1 MTTLPTRNRRSV
13 AVLVLPLALVL
24 VLAFTNVAFAQVGP
38 VGGGGGTGI
47 FSGLLSWLQSNVVTD
62 LITLAIIFAG
72 AMLMWMRIN
81 PALVLCICVGA
92 WVMLNASTIQ
102 GFL

>member
-1 MTTLPTRNRRSV
+1 MTEPRFARKGRSLTTL
-13 AVLVLPLALVL
+13 ALPLALAL
-24 VLAFTNVAFAQVGP
+24 GLAATNAAFAQIGA
-38 VGGGGGTGI
+38 GGGSGI
-47 FSGLLSWLQSNVVTD
+47 FSGLLSWLQSNVVSD

-81 PALVLCICVGA
+81 PALVLCICIGA

-102 GFL
+102 SFL

>member
-1 MTTLPTRNRRSV
+1 MTKQRAARSRRPLTTL
-13 AVLVLPLALVL
+13 ALPLALAL
-24 VLAFTNVAFAQVGP
+24 LLASTNAAFAQI
-38 VGGGGGTGI
+38 GGGGGSGI
-47 FSGLLSWLQSNVVTD
+47 FSGLLNWLQGNVVSD

-81 PALVLCICVGA
+81 PALVLCICIGA

-102 GFL
+102 SFL

>member
-1 MTTLPTRNRRSV
+1 M
-13 AVLVLPLALVL
+13 PLAVAL
-24 VLAFTNVAFAQVGP
+24 VLAFSSAAFAQGI
-38 VGGGGGTGI
+38 GGGGGSGI

-92 WVMLNASTIQ
+92 WVMLNATTIQ
-102 GFL
+102 SFL

>member
-1 MTTLPTRNRRSV
+1 MTKQRSARSGRSLTTL
-13 AVLVLPLALVL
+13 ALPAALALVL
-24 VLAFTNVAFAQVGP
+24 VSTNAAFAQI
-38 VGGGGGTGI
+38 GGGGGSGI
-47 FSGLLSWLQSNVVTD
+47 FSGLLSWLQSNVVSD

-102 GFL
+102 SFL

>member
-1 MTTLPTRNRRSV
+1 MLTLPTRSRRPV
-13 AVLVLPLALVL
+13 AVLALPLALAL
-24 VLAFTNVAFAQVGP
+24 VLAFTNVAFAQVA
-38 VGGGGGTGI
+38 GGGGSGI

>member
-1 MTTLPTRNRRSV
+1 MTRLRSTREGRSLTTL
-13 AVLVLPLALVL
+13 ALPLALALVL
-24 VLAFTNVAFAQVGP
+24 VSTNAAFAQIGA
-38 VGGGGGTGI
+38 GGGSGI
-47 FSGLLSWLQSNVVTD
+47 FSGLLSWLQGNVVSD

-81 PALVLCICVGA
+81 QALVLCICIGA

-102 GFL
+102 SFL

>member
-1 MTTLPTRNRRSV
+1 V
-13 AVLVLPLALVL
+13 AILALSFVFAL
-24 VLAFTNVAFAQVGP
+24 SSAAFAQGI
-38 VGGGGGTGI
+38 GGGGGSGI
-47 FSGLLSWLQSNVVTD
+47 FSGLLSWLQGNVVTD

-92 WVMLNASTIQ
+92 WVMLNATTIQ
-102 GFL
+102 SFL

>member
-1 MTTLPTRNRRSV
+1 MTKPCSARKGRSLTTL
-13 AVLVLPLALVL
+13 ALPLAIAL
-24 VLAFTNVAFAQVGP
+24 VLASTNAAFAQI
-38 VGGGGGTGI
+38 GGGGGSGI
-47 FSGLLSWLQSNVVTD
+47 FSGLLSWLQGNVVTD

-102 GFL
+102 SFL

>member
-1 MTTLPTRNRRSV
+1 
-13 AVLVLPLALVL
+13 LPLALAL
-24 VLAFTNVAFAQVGP
+24 VLASANAAFAQI
-38 VGGGGGTGI
+38 GGGGGSGI
-47 FSGLLSWLQSNVVTD
+47 FSGLLSWLQSNVVSD

-102 GFL
+102 SFL